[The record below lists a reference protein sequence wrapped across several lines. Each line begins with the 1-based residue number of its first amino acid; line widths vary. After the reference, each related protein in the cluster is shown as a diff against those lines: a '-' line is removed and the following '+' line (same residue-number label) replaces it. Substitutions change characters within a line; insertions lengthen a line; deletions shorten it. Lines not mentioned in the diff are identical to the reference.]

1 MSIPTAHPAVE
12 SDSDKTCPITGKSHE
27 YRPPAPGDIRSVCPA
42 INAMANHGY
51 IRRDGKKISM
61 YAMFSGLKACYGLS
75 TPLAGLLTVG
85 GWILIKRIGKINLF
99 DLGLHN
105 AIEHDASVIHVDCPP
120 GQKDAPIEIQPGL
133 MDEFATQVV
142 ATASAAAGHALAE
155 EEVVVMLDD
164 VVRTRIRRERLSKP
178 LDKLHAEIGHG
189 EMAMILGVW
198 NRTINGREGAPLAW
212 MRALLGE
219 ERLPEGWHP
228 DHVETLR
235 NVRTRASTIRGEM
248 KRIREEEAAAADDH
262 GTQ

>member
-1 MSIPTAHPAVE
+1 MSIPAAHPAVE
-12 SDSDKTCPITGKSHE
+12 SNSGKTCPVTGKSHE
-27 YRPPAPGDIRSVCPA
+27 YRPPALGDVRSVCPA

-99 DLGLHN
+99 DLGLHGGV
-105 AIEHDASVIHVDCPP
+105 EHDASIVHVDCPA
-120 GQKDAPIEIQPGL
+120 GQKDAPIKIQTEL
-133 MDEFATQVV
+133 VDEFAAHVV
-142 ATASAAAGHALAE
+142 AAASAAAGHALAE
-155 EEVVVMLDD
+155 EEVVVMVED

-178 LDKLHAEIGHG
+178 LDKLHAEIGRG

-198 NRTINGREGAPLAW
+198 NRAINGREGAPLVW
-212 MRALLGE
+212 MRTWLGE

-235 NVRTRASTIRGEM
+235 DVMTRVSTIRGEM
-248 KRIREEEAAAADDH
+248 KRIREEEAAAAEDH
-262 GTQ
+262 